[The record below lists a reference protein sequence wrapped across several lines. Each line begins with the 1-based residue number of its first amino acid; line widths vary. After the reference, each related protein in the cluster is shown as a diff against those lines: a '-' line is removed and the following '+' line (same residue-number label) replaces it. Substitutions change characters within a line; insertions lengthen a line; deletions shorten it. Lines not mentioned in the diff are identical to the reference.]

1 MVVEVQPLV
10 VFGIAVV
17 ERHAH
22 GLVQA
27 HDEGRVEDH
36 VSNGLD
42 AALARAE
49 DAAGALGH
57 AAGVGL
63 QPVGAGEDVVGGA
76 VVRAGPQVD
85 VHPEVELR
93 EGVPRLEQV
102 GLVHEVTGHAD
113 AAVELVGGI
122 DLADGVPDGGGVG
135 PGVPEAQQREALGGD
150 LVRVVLER
158 GLQAREGTRSL
169 VVAALAHGDDA
180 GLLIGGDVV
189 AVALHERGVL
199 VLQVLH
205 EVLNERNL
213 VFHGKVARRVA
224 ELHGADALADAP
236 VNGVVVGHDHVG
248 AAAAAVHLGLGR
260 AAVAGGLVGVAGETG
275 DELQSAGVLHGV
287 ARLVGGQLVVDAAVA
302 VKRVQARGVGA
313 HRLFDLVG
321 GNLGDLGDAL
331 ERVLLQVVLP
341 LLPDRLGLDHLAIG
355 ELHLHAVGPQLR
367 ILRQALRIRLGAL
380 LIALA
385 RPVGV
390 VGRIGRIGELGGIG
404 QPGVGDDRLVGVLD
418 PGTGGRDLVLLA
430 LPLAFLGVPV
440 GRLLVGGVPADEAA
454 VGVLL
459 RRRLPE
465 LGDPLAVEVGFGE
478 QAARHVDAAVHLQEV
493 ALVGL
498 AVGLG
503 VVEER
508 AVGPALH
515 EVLVVGVVVDDPLQP
530 AERHGQV
537 GADADGKPQVGF
549 LAQRTHARVNEN
561 VLVGALRAVHDGTVG
576 GVVVG
581 VLRRGAP
588 LHVHDGA
595 LLHLHPGRALLVG
608 EHAAEVARALAD
620 LVGGMEVVGSEDG
633 LQGTVGRLRPH
644 TRGTA
649 HGEDRLS
656 AVLVDELVVLGADL
670 VHGLGEVHAH
680 PAGIVLAFGVGA
692 LHGIAQTVGVV
703 QRQHGCLGLGAA
715 VAAAV
720 CVGLVTFYLDDL
732 VVLHGDP
739 HTAFAFAARAAAGT
753 DALDLAS

>member
-1 MVVEVQPLV
+1 M
-10 VFGIAVV
+10 
-17 ERHAH
+17 
-22 GLVQA
+22 
-27 HDEGRVEDH
+27 
-36 VSNGLD
+36 
-42 AALARAE
+42 
-49 DAAGALGH
+49 
-57 AAGVGL
+57 
-63 QPVGAGEDVVGGA
+63 
-76 VVRAGPQVD
+76 
-85 VHPEVELR
+85 
-93 EGVPRLEQV
+93 
-102 GLVHEVTGHAD
+102 
-113 AAVELVGGI
+113 
-122 DLADGVPDGGGVG
+122 
-135 PGVPEAQQREALGGD
+135 
-150 LVRVVLER
+150 
-158 GLQAREGTRSL
+158 
-169 VVAALAHGDDA
+169 
-180 GLLIGGDVV
+180 
-189 AVALHERGVL
+189 
-199 VLQVLH
+199 
-205 EVLNERNL
+205 
-213 VFHGKVARRVA
+213 
-224 ELHGADALADAP
+224 
-236 VNGVVVGHDHVG
+236 VGHDHVG
-248 AAAAAVHLGLGR
+248 TAAAAVHLGLRG

-275 DELQSAGVLHGV
+275 DELQGAGVLHGV

-367 ILRQALRIRLGAL
+367 ILRQALRVRLGAL
-380 LIALA
+380 LVALA
-385 RPVGV
+385 CPVGV
-390 VGRIGRIGELGGIG
+390 VGRIGRVGELGGVG
-404 QPGVGDDRLVGVLD
+404 QPRVGNDGLVGVLD
-418 PGTGGRDLVLLA
+418 PGAGGRDLVLLA

-478 QAARHVDAAVHLQEV
+478 QAARHVDAAVHLQKV

-537 GADADGKPQVGF
+537 GADADGKPQVGL
-549 LAQRTHARVNEN
+549 LAQRAHARVNEN

-576 GVVVG
+576 GVVIG
-581 VLRRGAP
+581 VLGRGAP

-595 LLHLHPGRALLVG
+595 LLDLHPRRALLIG
-608 EHAAEVARALAD
+608 EHAAEVAWPLAD
-620 LVGGMEVVGSEDG
+620 LVGGMEVVGPEDG
-633 LQGTVGRLRPH
+633 LQGAVGRLRPH
-644 TRGTA
+644 ARGTA

-680 PAGIVLAFGVGA
+680 PAGIVLALGVGA
-692 LHGIAQTVGVV
+692 LHGVAQTIGVV
-703 QRQHGCLGLGAA
+703 QRQHGCLRLGAA
-715 VAAAV
+715 VSTAV

-753 DALDLAS
+753 DALDLTS